1 MNITKLFILRP
12 VATTLLT
19 AAIALAGI
27 VAFVLLPVAPLPQV
41 DFPAI
46 FVQVALP
53 GANPDTM
60 ASTIATPLEKSLSQ
74 IAGVAEITSSS
85 TSGST
90 NISMLFDLD
99 RDING
104 AARDVMAGINAARVN
119 LPSGLPTNPIYRKF
133 NAADAPILILSM
145 TSKTLRAGEVYDAA
159 STIVAQKL
167 SQIDG
172 VGQVTIGGSSLPAV
186 RIELNPPSLNR
197 YGISIESVRSVINAN
212 NVNRPKGFFANN
224 RYHWQI
230 MNNDQA
236 MTAADYRNLIIT
248 YNNGNPVRLSDV
260 AEVKDGVEDS
270 RRLGIS
276 DGHRAIILIVSRQ
289 PNANIIETVER
300 IKQSL
305 PQITAS
311 IPPAINLKVV
321 MDRTPTI
328 KGSLFEVEISLLI
341 STILVVMVVFVF
353 LREGNAT
360 FIPSVVVPVSI
371 LGTFGVMFLLGY
383 SLNNLSLM
391 ALTIST
397 GFVVDDAIVILE
409 NISRY
414 IEQGLKPIEA
424 AMRGAKEVTFTVISI
439 SISLVAVFVPLLLMG
454 GLVGRMFREFS
465 VVLSVAILVSL
476 VISLTT
482 TPMLCARI
490 LKKPEHLSPKEE
502 SKLIR
507 FLKKIDLLGT
517 YYSHSL
523 NWAMKR
529 KGWVLVSLF
538 LVIGLNFYLFAV
550 VPKGFFPQQD
560 TGRIIGR
567 VQADQDI
574 SFQAMRE
581 KMIELINICKAD
593 PDALNVIGFTGGE
606 ASNSANV
613 FIVLKPLNER
623 HASSEEVIARLRK
636 QLTKVSGATLYLQA
650 IQDFR
655 FGGRTGNAQ
664 YQYTLQGSSLQE
676 LRFWAP
682 KIKNALAKLPN
693 LADVNTDQEDK
704 GLEQWLD
711 IDRDTAAKLGVSTS
725 SIDQALNDL
734 YGQRIISTIYHPQN
748 QYRVIME
755 AAPQYLNGPEILQ
768 ETYIASL
775 NGAIIP
781 LSTFV
786 SFKRT
791 NTPLTV
797 LHQGDLPATT
807 ITFNLPKGVSL
818 GQATQSIND
827 TFIKLG
833 VPSTVRGGFEGTA
846 KVFIGSLSNEPIL
859 ILAALLTVY
868 IVLGILYE
876 SFIHPFTILST
887 LPSAGVGALLGLEL
901 TGLQFD
907 LIGLIGVI
915 LLIGIVKKNA
925 IIMIDFALQAERKGK
940 NAQDAIIEACHMRF
954 RPIIMTTLAAMLGA
968 VPLAI
973 GFGDGGEIR
982 RPLGVAIVGGLTVS
996 QLLTLYTTPVVY
1008 IYLDKLRQYGFFGLF
1023 KAKRVTS

>member
-1 MNITKLFILRP
+1 
-12 VATTLLT
+12 
-19 AAIALAGI
+19 
-27 VAFVLLPVAPLPQV
+27 
-41 DFPAI
+41 
-46 FVQVALP
+46 
-53 GANPDTM
+53 
-60 ASTIATPLEKSLSQ
+60 
-74 IAGVAEITSSS
+74 
-85 TSGST
+85 
-90 NISMLFDLD
+90 
-99 RDING
+99 
-104 AARDVMAGINAARVN
+104 
-119 LPSGLPTNPIYRKF
+119 
-133 NAADAPILILSM
+133 
-145 TSKTLRAGEVYDAA
+145 
-159 STIVAQKL
+159 
-167 SQIDG
+167 
-172 VGQVTIGGSSLPAV
+172 
-186 RIELNPPSLNR
+186 
-197 YGISIESVRSVINAN
+197 
-212 NVNRPKGFFANN
+212 
-224 RYHWQI
+224 
-230 MNNDQA
+230 
-236 MTAADYRNLIIT
+236 
-248 YNNGNPVRLSDV
+248 
-260 AEVKDGVEDS
+260 
-270 RRLGIS
+270 
-276 DGHRAIILIVSRQ
+276 
-289 PNANIIETVER
+289 
-300 IKQSL
+300 
-305 PQITAS
+305 
-311 IPPAINLKVV
+311 
-321 MDRTPTI
+321 
-328 KGSLFEVEISLLI
+328 
-341 STILVVMVVFVF
+341 
-353 LREGNAT
+353 
-360 FIPSVVVPVSI
+360 
-371 LGTFGVMFLLGY
+371 
-383 SLNNLSLM
+383 
-391 ALTIST
+391 
-397 GFVVDDAIVILE
+397 
-409 NISRY
+409 
-414 IEQGLKPIEA
+414 
-424 AMRGAKEVTFTVISI
+424 
-439 SISLVAVFVPLLLMG
+439 
-454 GLVGRMFREFS
+454 
-465 VVLSVAILVSL
+465 
-476 VISLTT
+476 
-482 TPMLCARI
+482 
-490 LKKPEHLSPKEE
+490 
-502 SKLIR
+502 
-507 FLKKIDLLGT
+507 
-517 YYSHSL
+517 
-523 NWAMKR
+523 MKR

>member
-1 MNITKLFILRP
+1 
-12 VATTLLT
+12 
-19 AAIALAGI
+19 
-27 VAFVLLPVAPLPQV
+27 
-41 DFPAI
+41 
-46 FVQVALP
+46 
-53 GANPDTM
+53 
-60 ASTIATPLEKSLSQ
+60 
-74 IAGVAEITSSS
+74 
-85 TSGST
+85 
-90 NISMLFDLD
+90 
-99 RDING
+99 
-104 AARDVMAGINAARVN
+104 
-119 LPSGLPTNPIYRKF
+119 
-133 NAADAPILILSM
+133 
-145 TSKTLRAGEVYDAA
+145 
-159 STIVAQKL
+159 
-167 SQIDG
+167 
-172 VGQVTIGGSSLPAV
+172 
-186 RIELNPPSLNR
+186 
-197 YGISIESVRSVINAN
+197 
-212 NVNRPKGFFANN
+212 
-224 RYHWQI
+224 
-230 MNNDQA
+230 
-236 MTAADYRNLIIT
+236 
-248 YNNGNPVRLSDV
+248 
-260 AEVKDGVEDS
+260 
-270 RRLGIS
+270 
-276 DGHRAIILIVSRQ
+276 
-289 PNANIIETVER
+289 
-300 IKQSL
+300 
-305 PQITAS
+305 
-311 IPPAINLKVV
+311 
-321 MDRTPTI
+321 
-328 KGSLFEVEISLLI
+328 
-341 STILVVMVVFVF
+341 
-353 LREGNAT
+353 
-360 FIPSVVVPVSI
+360 
-371 LGTFGVMFLLGY
+371 
-383 SLNNLSLM
+383 
-391 ALTIST
+391 
-397 GFVVDDAIVILE
+397 
-409 NISRY
+409 
-414 IEQGLKPIEA
+414 
-424 AMRGAKEVTFTVISI
+424 
-439 SISLVAVFVPLLLMG
+439 
-454 GLVGRMFREFS
+454 
-465 VVLSVAILVSL
+465 
-476 VISLTT
+476 
-482 TPMLCARI
+482 MLCARI

>member
-507 FLKKIDLLGT
+507 FLKKIDLLG
-517 YYSHSL
+517 
-523 NWAMKR
+523 N
-529 KGWVLVSLF
+529 
-538 LVIGLNFYLFAV
+538 
-550 VPKGFFPQQD
+550 
-560 TGRIIGR
+560 
-567 VQADQDI
+567 
-574 SFQAMRE
+574 
-581 KMIELINICKAD
+581 
-593 PDALNVIGFTGGE
+593 
-606 ASNSANV
+606 
-613 FIVLKPLNER
+613 
-623 HASSEEVIARLRK
+623 
-636 QLTKVSGATLYLQA
+636 
-650 IQDFR
+650 
-655 FGGRTGNAQ
+655 
-664 YQYTLQGSSLQE
+664 
-676 LRFWAP
+676 
-682 KIKNALAKLPN
+682 
-693 LADVNTDQEDK
+693 
-704 GLEQWLD
+704 
-711 IDRDTAAKLGVSTS
+711 
-725 SIDQALNDL
+725 
-734 YGQRIISTIYHPQN
+734 
-748 QYRVIME
+748 
-755 AAPQYLNGPEILQ
+755 
-768 ETYIASL
+768 
-775 NGAIIP
+775 
-781 LSTFV
+781 
-786 SFKRT
+786 
-791 NTPLTV
+791 
-797 LHQGDLPATT
+797 
-807 ITFNLPKGVSL
+807 
-818 GQATQSIND
+818 
-827 TFIKLG
+827 
-833 VPSTVRGGFEGTA
+833 
-846 KVFIGSLSNEPIL
+846 
-859 ILAALLTVY
+859 
-868 IVLGILYE
+868 
-876 SFIHPFTILST
+876 
-887 LPSAGVGALLGLEL
+887 
-901 TGLQFD
+901 
-907 LIGLIGVI
+907 
-915 LLIGIVKKNA
+915 
-925 IIMIDFALQAERKGK
+925 
-940 NAQDAIIEACHMRF
+940 
-954 RPIIMTTLAAMLGA
+954 
-968 VPLAI
+968 
-973 GFGDGGEIR
+973 
-982 RPLGVAIVGGLTVS
+982 
-996 QLLTLYTTPVVY
+996 
-1008 IYLDKLRQYGFFGLF
+1008 
-1023 KAKRVTS
+1023 